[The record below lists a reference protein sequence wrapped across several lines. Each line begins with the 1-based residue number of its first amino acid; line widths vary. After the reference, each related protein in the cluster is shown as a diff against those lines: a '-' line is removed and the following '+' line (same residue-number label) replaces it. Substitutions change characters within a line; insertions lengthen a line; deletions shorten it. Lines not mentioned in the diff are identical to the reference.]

1 MSTVDP
7 IETNQHHFL
16 QIWILLLS
24 VIVFGLYVAWD
35 LNYFAL
41 ILDLDRS
48 FMAPLTMALV
58 VAATAH
64 CGWHMAHFSSH
75 IAQLQ
80 SWLRDDS
87 NHPDACPP
95 FLHVYLQD
103 LNTLSSPRYHPQ
115 SQDDNIVDIHAER
128 IRGPV
133 DLGWFFVDLAVR
145 LGLLGTIIG
154 FILIFASLTDIN
166 IEGGDDLKDLLIA
179 MSGGMGTA
187 LLTTLTGLVGASILS
202 FQYLILGR
210 ETEYL
215 VGLLLRVK
223 NHHHANQGNQGNQGN
238 ISNAGAAQTSTDA
251 SHETPTATGQSFS

>member
-1 MSTVDP
+1 MNAPDS
-7 IETNQHHFL
+7 IEANQHHFL
-16 QIWILLLS
+16 QIWILLISIIL
-24 VIVFGLYVAWD
+24 FGLYVAWD

-48 FMAPLTMALV
+48 YMAPLTMALV
-58 VAATAH
+58 MAATAH
-64 CGWHMAHFSSH
+64 CGWHIAHFSSH
-75 IAQLQ
+75 TAQLQ
-80 SWLRDDS
+80 SWLNDDIS
-87 NHPDACPP
+87 HAAGNPL
-95 FLHVYLQD
+95 FLQAYLQD
-103 LNTLSSPRYHPQ
+103 LDTLYSPHSQQ
-115 SQDDNIVDIHAER
+115 SPDDNIVDIHAER
-128 IRGPV
+128 IRSPV

-166 IEGGDDLKDLLIA
+166 IEGGDDLKELLIA

-187 LLTTLTGLVGASILS
+187 LLTTLTGLIGASILS

-223 NHHHANQGNQGNQGN
+223 NHHL
-238 ISNAGAAQTSTDA
+238 AGAGNTIGSSVAEGNPTLSGRG
-251 SHETPTATGQSFS
+251 EPPTATGQAVS

>member
-1 MSTVDP
+1 MSTTDP

-24 VIVFGLYVAWD
+24 VILFGLYVAWD
-35 LNYFAL
+35 LDFIAL

-58 VAATAH
+58 LAATAH
-64 CGWHMAHFSSH
+64 CGWHIAHFSSH

-80 SWLRDDS
+80 WWLRSDNTRS
-87 NHPDACPP
+87 PGSPP
-95 FLHVYLQD
+95 FLQAYLDD
-103 LNTLSSPRYHPQ
+103 LGTLSSTLDQQQNP
-115 SQDDNIVDIHAER
+115 DDNIVDIHAER
-128 IRGPV
+128 IRSPV

-223 NHHHANQGNQGNQGN
+223 NHHHA
-238 ISNAGAAQTSTDA
+238 
-251 SHETPTATGQSFS
+251 TGDSFS

>member
-1 MSTVDP
+1 MSTPDP

-24 VIVFGLYVAWD
+24 VILFGLYVAWD

-58 VAATAH
+58 LAATAH
-64 CGWHMAHFSSH
+64 CGWHIAHFSSH
-75 IAQLQ
+75 TAQLQ
-80 SWLRDDS
+80 SWLRDDKMRS
-87 NHPDACPP
+87 NACPP
-95 FLHVYLQD
+95 FLQAYLHD
-103 LNTLSSPRYHPQ
+103 LDSLQSPRNHPQ
-115 SQDDNIVDIHAER
+115 SPDDNIVDIHAER
-128 IRGPV
+128 IRSPV

-187 LLTTLTGLVGASILS
+187 LLTTLTGLIGASILS

-223 NHHHANQGNQGNQGN
+223 NHYHA
-238 ISNAGAAQTSTDA
+238 SHSATGAAHNPTVAT
-251 SHETPTATGQSFS
+251 HETPTATGQSFS